1 MNIQVQFSCLW
12 SCASPNFLVQIND
25 FFCLV
30 LFSVVIYKRRKDK
43 QISKAIKY
51 KLDSSSKMQ
60 FTFFYPK
67 HIQKLFWRTI
77 DFVEIWKWRNQQGGE
92 GFMLFASL
100 WRNVYENRYVIHL
113 YNPLTLLI
121 NVTITAFFAYETLTI
136 IRNERVRS
144 FDNLH

>member
-12 SCASPNFLVQIND
+12 SCVSPDFLVQIND

-30 LFSVVIYKRRKDK
+30 LFSVVIHKRSEEK

-60 FTFFYPK
+60 FVFFILKTFKNCFGELSILSK
-67 HIQKLFWRTI
+67 SGNDAISRGWRVHVI
-77 DFVEIWKWRNQQGGE
+77 
-92 GFMLFASL
+92 ASL
-100 WRNVYENRYVIHL
+100 WRNAYENRYVIHL

-121 NVTITAFFAYETLTI
+121 NVIITAFFAYETLTT